1 MQDSITPPP
10 DFMSRIPPESL
21 DPVQTNSDPDTPIAP
36 EVSGNIVAERG
47 KELRCKLK
55 TVGAVQPNLNKP
67 YLIKRWLTA
76 GTMSVIYGPSH
87 VGKTFMALDMA
98 AHVAC
103 GVQWNGCRV
112 KSGRVLYIACE
123 GEAGISE
130 RFAALR
136 AKFPDLDGAPFMLLP
151 TKIDL
156 FEGVDC
162 HALAY
167 AVSEFDPDMIIVD
180 TMSRAMGDG
189 DENKSQDMN
198 RFVHSCEVVRDGTAA
213 HLMIIHHSGKD
224 VAKGMRG
231 SSALKAAIDVELEIN
246 EDRELKMHK
255 QRDGKKQP
263 SVTFDLKDVLL
274 GVDDDGD
281 EVNSAIVVDLLAPV
295 TPIRPKLTIDKLTGH
310 AQTAWYSLDEVLKK
324 QGKTVTGHRDIP
336 HNVQHVPFDA
346 WRAEFYQR
354 AFKPDVPPNTK
365 RKTFQRVVSKLRE
378 AKLVNKIDEVVW
390 VRTDA
395 K

>member
-1 MQDSITPPP
+1 MADCMTPPP
-10 DFMSRIPPESL
+10 HVTDMPLGVYDEGARIG
-21 DPVQTNSDPDTPIAP
+21 A
-36 EVSGNIVAERG
+36 EVSPNIVTERG
-47 KELRCKLK
+47 EELRAKFK
-55 TVGAVQPNLNKP
+55 AIHAVQPDLNKP
-67 YLIKRWLTA
+67 YLIKRWLTS

-98 AHVAC
+98 AHIAC
-103 GVQWNGCRV
+103 GVDWNGYRV
-112 KSGRVLYIACE
+112 KAGRVLYIACE

-130 RFAALR
+130 RLAALR
-136 AKFPDLDGAPFMLLP
+136 SKFPTLNESPFVLLP

-156 FEGVDC
+156 FKGIDC

-167 AVSEFDPDMIIVD
+167 AASEFDPDLIIVD

-231 SSALKAAIDVELEIN
+231 SSALKAAIDIELEIN
-246 EDRELKMHK
+246 DDRELMMHK

-263 SVTFDLKDVLL
+263 FVAFDLKDVHL

-281 EVNSAIVVDLLAPV
+281 DANSAVVVNQTAPIA
-295 TPIRPKLTIDKLTGH
+295 PIKPKLTIDKLTGH
-310 AQTAWYSLDEVLKK
+310 AQAAWWSLDEALNKH
-324 QGKTVTGHRDIP
+324 GKTVTGKRDIP
-336 HNVQHVPFDA
+336 DNVPHVPFDD

-354 AFKPDVPPNTK
+354 AFAPDVPSNTK
-365 RKTFQRVVSKLRE
+365 KKTFQRAVSKLSE
-378 AKLVNKIDEVVW
+378 SKLISIFNDVVW
-390 VRTDA
+390 TRTDA